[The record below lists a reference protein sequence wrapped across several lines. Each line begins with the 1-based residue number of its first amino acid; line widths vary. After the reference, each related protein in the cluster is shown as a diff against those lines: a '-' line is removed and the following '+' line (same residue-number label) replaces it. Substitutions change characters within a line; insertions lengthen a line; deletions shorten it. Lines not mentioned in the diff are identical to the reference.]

1 MTFNDNARGGGRAS
15 KRGRN
20 TGLAVGGGGVG
31 LIVVFL
37 VSQLLGVDL
46 TGLVGGGAPSA
57 SDSAVENCE
66 TGAQANEDAQCRADF
81 AALSIEGYWQ
91 KQMGGNYVPPG
102 FVLFEQA
109 VTTACGS
116 ATSAVGPF
124 YCPGDQT
131 VYLDVAFYDELRSR
145 FGAEGG
151 PLAQM
156 YVVAHEWGHHIQ
168 NITGTMSEVQQGVTG
183 PESDSVRL
191 ELQADC
197 YAGAWAG
204 EASTIPDENG
214 TPFLEPITRAQV
226 ADALDAASAIGDDRI
241 QESMGGEVTPH
252 TWSHGS
258 SEQRQ
263 RWFETGF
270 ENGAASCDTF
280 AVDGSRL

>member
-15 KRGRN
+15 KRGR
-20 TGLAVGGGGVG
+20 TAGLAVGGGGLG
-31 LIVVFL
+31 LIALFFL
-37 VSQLLGVDL
+37 SQLIGVDL
-46 TGLVGGGAPSA
+46 TGLAGGGTTSAP
-57 SDSAVENCE
+57 DGTVENCE
-66 TGAQANEDAQCRADF
+66 TGAQANENTECRVDF

-91 KQMGGNYVPPG
+91 RQLGDAYVPPG
-102 FVLFEQA
+102 LVLFDQS
-109 VTTACGS
+109 VGTACGN

-131 VYLDVAFYDELRSR
+131 VYLDVAFYDELRTR
-145 FGAEGG
+145 FGADGG
-151 PLAQM
+151 SLAQM

-168 NITGTMSEVQQGVTG
+168 NITGTMSQVQQGVTG

-214 TPFLEPITRAQV
+214 VPFLQPITAAQV

-241 QESMGGEVTPH
+241 QETMTGEVTPH

-263 RWFETGF
+263 RWFTAGF
-270 ENGAASCDTF
+270 ENGAGSCDTF